1 LEPVNRLNIYTLNP
15 QSNNR
20 IVRDVE
26 MKNKVVV
33 AVCGGFDPIHV
44 GHIRHL
50 RDAKR
55 LGDILVV
62 MLNDDDWLMK
72 KKDYVFM
79 SFEERKE
86 IIESIRYVDKVVPV
100 IDTDG
105 SVAKTL
111 EKLKP
116 DVFAKGGDRKMDN
129 IPKSEIDVCKRLRIK
144 MVFGVGGRKV
154 QSSSWLVD
162 KLKKKPTNSS
172 MHK

>member
-1 LEPVNRLNIYTLNP
+1 
-15 QSNNR
+15 
-20 IVRDVE
+20 

-44 GHIRHL
+44 GHIRHF
-50 RDAKR
+50 RDAKK

-62 MLNDDDWLMK
+62 MLNDDDWVMK
-72 KKDYVFM
+72 KKGYVFM

-86 IIESIRYVDKVVPV
+86 IVESIRYVDKVVPV

-111 EKLKP
+111 EKLRP

-129 IPKSEIDVCKRLRIK
+129 IPKSEINVCKRLRIK
-144 MVFGVGGRKV
+144 IVFGVGGGKV

-162 KLKKKPTNSS
+162 KLKKKSTNSS
-172 MHK
+172 THKQNNP